1 MWFSRQEYQSGLL
14 LPSPGDLPNPGI
26 EPRSPTLQADTLPS
40 EPPGKLGC
48 MYHLACMYIL
58 HVSQANCMLERST
71 GSLSGPWLFMNGMKV
86 THEIICKTS
95 ASWKLLNVPDVYGE
109 KSWRLITGK
118 WFGEKK
124 KPVTRVVSPNSF
136 FFFWGRFG
144 VYLLQFL
151 GASVQCK
158 KNKQT
163 KRNWNNNYNFF
174 KNPVNNF
181 QSFLYILT
189 KLFFKTNTK

>member
-1 MWFSRQEYQSGLL
+1 M
-14 LPSPGDLPNPGI
+14 
-26 EPRSPTLQADTLPS
+26 
-40 EPPGKLGC
+40 
-48 MYHLACMYIL
+48 
-58 HVSQANCMLERST
+58 
-71 GSLSGPWLFMNGMKV
+71 
-86 THEIICKTS
+86 
-95 ASWKLLNVPDVYGE
+95 
-109 KSWRLITGK
+109 
-118 WFGEKK
+118 
-124 KPVTRVVSPNSF
+124 TRVVSPNSF
-136 FFFWGRFG
+136 FFFLGRFG